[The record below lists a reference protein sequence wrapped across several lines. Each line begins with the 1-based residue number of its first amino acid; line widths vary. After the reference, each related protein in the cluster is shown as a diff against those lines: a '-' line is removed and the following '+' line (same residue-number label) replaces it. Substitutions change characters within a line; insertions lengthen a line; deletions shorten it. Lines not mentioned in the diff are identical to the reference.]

1 MPAQEAPA
9 RSPPPRPAG
18 WPPQGTELSQL
29 PTGPAAK
36 RGLSPCAPVLW
47 SGQGEGC
54 PVLTHWRTRAP
65 PNTVKTSAE
74 PSPREARSAQW
85 RGPRRLTGGGGCVV
99 PDAQQGSPRV
109 PEFCSVSRG
118 WRRPPPQPPGAAAV
132 TGRGASWPEPAR
144 PGLLFYFPGQHSN
157 TGLETRVREAAS
169 PPRGSGSI
177 CRVHSPGLP
186 GRSGASPCGRSSG
199 FCSRVPPTRGSGLS
213 APLVKTPV
221 VSLGPLG

>member
-18 WPPQGTELSQL
+18 WPPLGTELSQL
-29 PTGPAAK
+29 PAGPAAK

-74 PSPREARSAQW
+74 PSPREARSARW
-85 RGPRRLTGGGGCVV
+85 RGPRRLTGGGGRVV

-118 WRRPPPQPPGAAAV
+118 WRCPPSQPLDAAAV

-144 PGLLFYFPGQHSN
+144 PGLLFYFPGQPSN

-169 PPRGSGSI
+169 PPEAPGASAASTPPA
-177 CRVHSPGLP
+177 SPGARAP
-186 GRSGASPCGRSSG
+186 RPAGEAPA
-199 FCSRVPPTRGSGLS
+199 S
-213 APLVKTPV
+213 APASHPLVALTFPP
-221 VSLGPLG
+221 PL

>member
-9 RSPPPRPAG
+9 LSPTPTRWLASPGDRTLTASYRAGRETRAQPLRPCSVVGARRRMPCPDSLEDAGSSKYCQNLRRTQPPRGPEHAVE
-18 WPPQGTELSQL
+18 GTPE
-29 PTGPAAK
+29 A
-36 RGLSPCAPVLW
+36 
-47 SGQGEGC
+47 
-54 PVLTHWRTRAP
+54 HW
-65 PNTVKTSAE
+65 
-74 PSPREARSAQW
+74 
-85 RGPRRLTGGGGCVV
+85 GGGGVV

-169 PPRGSGSI
+169 PREAPGASAASTPPA
-177 CRVHSPGLP
+177 SPGARAP
-186 GRSGASPCGRSSG
+186 RPAGEAPA
-199 FCSRVPPTRGSGLS
+199 S
-213 APLVKTPV
+213 APASHPLVALAFPP
-221 VSLGPLG
+221 PL

>member
-1 MPAQEAPA
+1 MRTGVPTCSDASCRPRRLPRALPHPDPLAGLPGGQNSHSFLPGRPRNEGSAPA
-9 RSPPPRPAG
+9 P
-18 WPPQGTELSQL
+18 L
-29 PTGPAAK
+29 
-36 RGLSPCAPVLW
+36 LW

-74 PSPREARSAQW
+74 PSPREARSARW
-85 RGPRRLTGGGGCVV
+85 RGPRRLTGGGGCFV
-99 PDAQQGSPRV
+99 PDAQQGSPWV

-118 WRRPPPQPPGAAAV
+118 WRRPPPQPPGAAVV

-169 PPRGSGSI
+169 PPEAPGASAASTPPA
-177 CRVHSPGLP
+177 SPGARAP
-186 GRSGASPCGRSSG
+186 RPAGEAPA
-199 FCSRVPPTRGSGLS
+199 S
-213 APLVKTPV
+213 APASHPLVALTFPP
-221 VSLGPLG
+221 PL